1 VSSAPPRLVVAGLG
15 GDSGKTM
22 VSLALVQAAR
32 RAGLDVRPFK
42 KGPDYI
48 DPAWLAWA
56 ADRPARNLDTWLM
69 GVDGARQAFGRA
81 AAGADLA
88 IVEGNRGLYDGV
100 DAAGTHSTAELAKA
114 IDAPVLLVIDTRKVT
129 RTVAAF
135 VLGCQALDPGVRMA
149 GVVLNQV
156 HGSRHEA
163 VMRDAITLTC
173 GIPVVGVV
181 PRIGGETPLPGRH
194 LGLVTPAEHG
204 GRDELAVSL
213 AELVAPGLDLP
224 AILALARAAGPF
236 EWPSGPTREPAD
248 GAGLRVGYVSDSAF
262 TFYYPENLEALTAA
276 GAELVPVSSLE
287 AAALPPALDALYIG
301 GGFPETHAAPLA
313 ANRALL
319 ADLRR
324 RAGEGL
330 PIYAECGGLMLLA
343 RSLRLGGRVH
353 EMAGVLACDVE
364 LCAAPQG
371 HGYAELTVDRPNAFF
386 PAGLSIRGH
395 EFHYSRLV
403 ADEDL
408 PDTACAVRRGVGV
421 SAGRDAI
428 VTASVWASYTHVHA
442 QATPEWAEG
451 LLGAARA
458 YARRAATTT
467 PPFAGPRAG
476 AIG

>member
-1 VSSAPPRLVVAGLG
+1 
-15 GDSGKTM
+15 M

-48 DPAWLAWA
+48 DPAWLSWA
-56 ADRPARNLDTWLM
+56 AGRPARNLDTWLM
-69 GVDGARQAFGRA
+69 GTDRARQAFGRA

-114 IDAPVLLVIDTRKVT
+114 LDAPILLVVGARKVT
-129 RTVAAF
+129 RTVAAL
-135 VLGCQALDPGVRMA
+135 VLGCQTLDPAARIA

-163 VMRDAITLTC
+163 VMRDAITLAC

-204 GRDELAVSL
+204 DRDELAVRL
-213 AELVAPGLDLP
+213 AELVAPGLDLQ
-224 AILALARAAGPF
+224 AILGLARDARPVQ
-236 EWPSGPTREPAD
+236 WPGGSTRDAAD
-248 GAGLRVGYVSDSAF
+248 GAGLRVGYVTDSAF
-262 TFYYPENLEALTAA
+262 TFYYPENLEALSEA
-276 GAELVPVSSLE
+276 GAELVPVSSLD
-287 AAALPPALDALYIG
+287 AASLPPDLDALYIG
-301 GGFPETHAAPLA
+301 GGFPETHAARLA
-313 ANRALL
+313 ANRPFL

-330 PIYAECGGLMLLA
+330 PVYAECGGLMLLA
-343 RSLRLGGRVH
+343 RSLRQGGRVH
-353 EMAGVLACDVE
+353 EMAGVLPCDVE

-371 HGYAELTVDRPNAFF
+371 HGYAELTVDRPNPFF

-403 ADEDL
+403 SGGDG

-428 VTASVWASYTHVHA
+428 VTANVWASYTHVHA
-442 QATPEWAEG
+442 QATPEWADG

-458 YARRAATTT
+458 HARRAATMR
-467 PPFAGPRAG
+467 PIAGPPAG